1 MDSDESE
8 NDDVINFSQDED
20 EASDFDDSGKGDDG
34 LIYSGEEA
42 VSVDE
47 SKINDSKP
55 LSNETPEE
63 RKKRIRI
70 EKLEKRI
77 KTLSKKQDK
86 NKPKR
91 PEKFQRIASEI
102 KNKHKRQEVVIR
114 RKEDNNANKKI
125 KKL

>member
-1 MDSDESE
+1 MDSDEDE
-8 NDDVINFSQDED
+8 IDDLINFSQDED
-20 EASDFDDSGKGDDG
+20 DASDFDDLSKDNDG

-42 VSVDE
+42 VSVDDNQL
-47 SKINDSKP
+47 NDTKP
-55 LSNETPEE
+55 QSNETPEE

-86 NKPKR
+86 TKPKR

-102 KNKHKRQEVVIR
+102 KNKHKR
-114 RKEDNNANKKI
+114 
-125 KKL
+125 

>member
-1 MDSDESE
+1 MDSDEDE
-8 NDDVINFSQDED
+8 NDDLINFSQDED
-20 EASDFDDSGKGDDG
+20 DASDFDYLSKDNDG

-42 VSVDE
+42 VSVDDNQL
-47 SKINDSKP
+47 NDTKP
-55 LSNETPEE
+55 QSNETPEE

-86 NKPKR
+86 TKPKR

-102 KNKHKRQEVVIR
+102 KNKHKR
-114 RKEDNNANKKI
+114 
-125 KKL
+125 

>member
-20 EASDFDDSGKGDDG
+20 EASDFDDSGKDDDG
-34 LIYSGEEA
+34 LMYSGEEA

-77 KTLSKKQDK
+77 KTLSKK
-86 NKPKR
+86 
-91 PEKFQRIASEI
+91 
-102 KNKHKRQEVVIR
+102 
-114 RKEDNNANKKI
+114 
-125 KKL
+125 

>member
-20 EASDFDDSGKGDDG
+20 EASDFDDSGKGDEG

-77 KTLSKKQDK
+77 KTLSKK
-86 NKPKR
+86 
-91 PEKFQRIASEI
+91 
-102 KNKHKRQEVVIR
+102 
-114 RKEDNNANKKI
+114 
-125 KKL
+125 

>member
-20 EASDFDDSGKGDDG
+20 DASDFDDLSKGDDG

-55 LSNETPEE
+55 
-63 RKKRIRI
+63 
-70 EKLEKRI
+70 
-77 KTLSKKQDK
+77 
-86 NKPKR
+86 
-91 PEKFQRIASEI
+91 
-102 KNKHKRQEVVIR
+102 
-114 RKEDNNANKKI
+114 
-125 KKL
+125 